1 MDVAGTVGD
10 LVYDVSSGV
19 KEKSIPDATFSSEL
33 AEA

>member
-1 MDVAGTVGD
+1 MDVAGTVSD

-19 KEKSIPDATFSSEL
+19 KEKSIPAATFSEL